1 MKLAFLTRKG
11 YKEKD
16 VDIVLNFG
24 TLESLCRDLNIDFFQ
39 IDIIA
44 KKDRVLFMTNLLYHG
59 YLTNY
64 QECFT
69 EVRKKGKLFAWLFL
83 FRNPLYDK
91 VNALIWYEKMSQEAQ
106 KELTQKMI
114 ALSGEIKKLSGSKK
128 KVS

>member
-64 QECFT
+64 QKNFT
-69 EVRKKGKLFAWLFL
+69 EARKKGKLFAWLFL

>member
-24 TLESLCRDLNIDFFQ
+24 TLESLCRDLNIDLFQ

-64 QECFT
+64 QENFT
-69 EVRKKGKLFAWLFL
+69 EARKKGKLFAWLFL

-91 VNALIWYEKMSQEAQ
+91 VNALIWYEKMSQDAQ